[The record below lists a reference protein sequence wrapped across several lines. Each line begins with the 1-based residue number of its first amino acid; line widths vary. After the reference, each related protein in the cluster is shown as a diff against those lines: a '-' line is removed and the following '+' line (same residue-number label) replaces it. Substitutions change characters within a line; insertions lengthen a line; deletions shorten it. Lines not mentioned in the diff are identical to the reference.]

1 LAGVAILTNAQLF
14 LLVIGGVFV
23 AETLS
28 VIIQVAS
35 FKTTKRRVFR
45 MSPLH
50 HHFEL
55 GGWPETK
62 VTVRFWFASLV
73 LSLLGFALIARTT

>member
-1 LAGVAILTNAQLF
+1 VLA
-14 LLVIGGVFV
+14 

-35 FKTTKRRVFR
+35 YKSTRRRVFR

-55 GGWPETK
+55 GGLP
-62 VTVRFWFASLV
+62 VTAVTARFWTTSLV